1 MNHGWSLPFFSKTS
15 CFFLG
20 HYYFFSCLPS
30 VLSQCRV
37 YTDLP
42 SCNSSFFVTPQILF
56 FKVQFKV
63 KHSLSNFLGHS
74 YIKQEVRSVLP
85 TLGFKASWSF
95 LGGSLCGLVQFVP
108 ILQWIVSSVQAGT
121 LTPETS
127 WGSGQSSCSLLQP
140 DCTPRAALQPVV
152 SGLRINSWDTGVA

>member
-20 HYYFFSCLPS
+20 HYYCFSCLPS

-56 FKVQFKV
+56 FKAQFKV

-85 TLGFKASWSF
+85 TLGCQSKLVIFRRIT
-95 LGGSLCGLVQFVP
+95 LCFGTICPYSPVNCELC
-108 ILQWIVSSVQAGT
+108 AGRNAY
-121 LTPETS
+121 
-127 WGSGQSSCSLLQP
+127 
-140 DCTPRAALQPVV
+140 PR
-152 SGLRINSWDTGVA
+152 G